1 MVPLFT
7 RASSNLIEMEL
18 QQRPPQTGRM
28 QNIDYTLAKGHL
40 PTNQQKHCRRTDEQK
55 DEDGDGHHEGGVSI
69 ESDGRY
75 DARFENAVP
84 PKKTTT
90 RRIKHKSV
98 GNFKK
103 FTFIHFYIIETLE
116 SLFFSLFI
124 FLLFVWSNL
133 NEFFVILWSHYLI
146 FKCSVGHYWFC
157 RTGTEL
163 LG

>member
-69 ESDGRY
+69 ESDGIY

-84 PKKTTT
+84 PKKNNNQENKTQIS
-90 RRIKHKSV
+90 RQLQEV
-98 GNFKK
+98 
-103 FTFIHFYIIETLE
+103 HFYTFLHYRDIRVTF
-116 SLFFSLFI
+116 LFF
-124 FLLFVWSNL
+124 VY
-133 NEFFVILWSHYLI
+133 FFTLCL
-146 FKCSVGHYWFC
+146 
-157 RTGTEL
+157 E
-163 LG
+163 

>member
-28 QNIDYTLAKGHL
+28 QTINYTLAKGHL

-69 ESDGRY
+69 ESDGLY

-90 RRIKHKSV
+90 RRIKQISRQQEEEDR
-98 GNFKK
+98 
-103 FTFIHFYIIETLE
+103 FTFIFLHFRDIRVTFLYLFFY
-116 SLFFSLFI
+116 SLFGEI
-124 FLLFVWSNL
+124 
-133 NEFFVILWSHYLI
+133 
-146 FKCSVGHYWFC
+146 
-157 RTGTEL
+157 
-163 LG
+163 